1 MSSSH
6 VLVLG
11 SGVIGLRTAL
21 LNAGKTVTIRAECS
35 PLLADKIE
43 NVSVAEGGLWMPI
56 LAKDPR
62 ITRWTTTTR

>member
-1 MSSSH
+1 MFSSH

-21 LNAGKTVTIRAECS
+21 LNAGKTVTIRAGCF

-43 NVSVAEGGLWMPI
+43 NVSVGEGGLWMPVF
-56 LAKDPR
+56 AKDPR
-62 ITRWTTTTR
+62 ITICATTTR